1 MPRHRRTPTQGQGR
15 EDRRLYEPLLFGGR
29 RSDSQPQRRHRDH
42 RPMRRIR
49 QPKEGKHGMSDDKP
63 ADNKA
68 FKALRRTLK
77 PMNTTK
83 DLAKADVSESTL
95 AY

>member
-1 MPRHRRTPTQGQGR
+1 
-15 EDRRLYEPLLFGGR
+15 
-29 RSDSQPQRRHRDH
+29 
-42 RPMRRIR
+42 
-49 QPKEGKHGMSDDKP
+49 MSDDKP

>member
-1 MPRHRRTPTQGQGR
+1 
-15 EDRRLYEPLLFGGR
+15 
-29 RSDSQPQRRHRDH
+29 
-42 RPMRRIR
+42 MRRIR